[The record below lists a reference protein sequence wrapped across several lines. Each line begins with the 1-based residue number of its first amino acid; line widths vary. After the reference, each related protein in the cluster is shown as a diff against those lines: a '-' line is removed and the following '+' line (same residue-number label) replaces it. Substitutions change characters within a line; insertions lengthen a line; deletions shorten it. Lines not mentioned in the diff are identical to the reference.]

1 MVGRPR
7 CAQNDGMNL
16 STEDIPFIIQ
26 EARVIPSDDEV
37 EGGF

>member
-1 MVGRPR
+1 
-7 CAQNDGMNL
+7 MNL